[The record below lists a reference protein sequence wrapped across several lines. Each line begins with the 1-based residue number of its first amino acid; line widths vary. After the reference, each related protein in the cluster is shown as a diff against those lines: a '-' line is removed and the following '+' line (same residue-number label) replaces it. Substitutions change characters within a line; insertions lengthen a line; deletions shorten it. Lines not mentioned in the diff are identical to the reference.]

1 MIKMLG
7 AALLLAGSAGFGL
20 VLAAAH
26 HREMR
31 MLRCLMHGIQEMA
44 WELKFR
50 MTALPELCRIGA
62 EAARGPIREVLAELS
77 DRLSRNEVEDIS
89 GSMNQI
95 LTCHDLPG
103 RVRRNLRQ
111 LGASLGRFDLEGQLQ
126 GLEVV
131 KQQCRLDLKQLQDSG
146 PQRIRNYQT
155 IALCTAA
162 ALAILFI

>member
-1 MIKMLG
+1 
-7 AALLLAGSAGFGL
+7 
-20 VLAAAH
+20 
-26 HREMR
+26 
-31 MLRCLMHGIQEMA
+31 MLRCLLHGIQEMA

-62 EAARGPIREVLAELS
+62 EAAGGPIREVLAELS
-77 DRLSRNEVEDIS
+77 GRLSRNEVEDIS

-111 LGASLGRFDLEGQLQ
+111 LGTSLGRFDLEGQLQ
-126 GLEVV
+126 GLELI
-131 KQQCRLDLKQLQDSG
+131 KRQCRDDLRQLENGG

-155 IALCTAA
+155 IALCAAA